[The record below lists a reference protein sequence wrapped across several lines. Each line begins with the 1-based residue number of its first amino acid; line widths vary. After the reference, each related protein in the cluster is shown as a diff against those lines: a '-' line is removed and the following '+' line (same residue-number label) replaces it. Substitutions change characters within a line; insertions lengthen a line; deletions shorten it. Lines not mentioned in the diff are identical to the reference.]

1 MNWEEN
7 SLDVLCE
14 EITVGYV
21 SSMSNEYIEEGIP
34 FLRSLNIEP
43 YKLNLKAAQLKFISK
58 EFHNK
63 LSKSK
68 LNAGDLAIVRTGIP
82 GTCCVIPKR
91 FGEVNCS
98 DLVIA
103 RPKEIVNPYFLCYYI
118 NSPLGRGSIGGN
130 LVGVAQKHFN
140 VGVAKRM
147 VIPTPPLHIQK
158 RIADILSAYDNLIE
172 NNQKR
177 IKLLEQAAQNIYK
190 EWFVIL
196 RFPVHENTPI
206 NAETGLPVGWEK
218 KPFDEVTVNNNR
230 KRVPINSTQRS
241 KRQGSYRY
249 YGATGVMDYIDD
261 YIFDG
266 RYLLIAEDGTVYDKD
281 GNAYTQLVEGKFWV
295 NNHAHIISEGSLPIE
310 FVYLAMKHYPI
321 GHLITGAVQ
330 LKLSMKNLK
339 RVEIIN
345 PSKEILKSFIHI
357 VNPLIN
363 QIFTL
368 NSQNQKLKS
377 GRDILLPRLMNRT
390 IEV

>member
-196 RFPVHENTPI
+196 RFPGHENTPI